1 MLISAQRVILWARVL
16 TRHPFEVSSFPN
28 PAYTANPAP
37 APFSE
42 EVSCSASRKPAPRIG
57 SSLYQRGVRIT
68 SQETHRSFGRFLE
81 IHQPM
86 LQSQIQITGWY
97 CKTRNW
103 LGLHPISHSRH
114 NTLSIILRATLTSEM
129 TTSPCRTIQEY
140 NTGIQEYRTIQE
152 YNTAASGEDPSN
164 DRSNAWGSWPVIA
177 GWDRTKWPT
186 YARAVIMPM
195 YTKPKPYYAMS
206 RKYICSAYHRVCFSM
221 QYCSKTS
228 HHDISSDVQS
238 TECHTLVCRINDPA
252 MIIAMI
258 AGPQG
263 TRAEDYAVHMSP
275 QAKLPVRFMSSCP
288 HTNTNNM

>member
-1 MLISAQRVILWARVL
+1 MSW
-16 TRHPFEVSSFPN
+16 
-28 PAYTANPAP
+28 
-37 APFSE
+37 
-42 EVSCSASRKPAPRIG
+42 
-57 SSLYQRGVRIT
+57 VRIA

-129 TTSPCRTIQEY
+129 TTSA
-140 NTGIQEYRTIQE
+140 YRTIQE
-152 YNTAASGEDPSN
+152 YSTASGEDPSN

>member
-1 MLISAQRVILWARVL
+1 MLSCGQESWQDILLRFLPLQTQLTLQIQPQLLFQRRCLVARLPGSESQRLELAQAFIS
-16 TRHPFEVSSFPN
+16 
-28 PAYTANPAP
+28 
-37 APFSE
+37 
-42 EVSCSASRKPAPRIG
+42 EVSC
-57 SSLYQRGVRIT
+57 VRIA

-114 NTLSIILRATLTSEM
+114 NTLSIILRGTLTSEM
-129 TTSPCRTIQEY
+129 TTSPYST
-140 NTGIQEYRTIQE
+140 
-152 YNTAASGEDPSN
+152 ASGEDPSN

-228 HHDISSDVQS
+228 HRDISSDVQS

>member
-1 MLISAQRVILWARVL
+1 MRFFWVFLSHGIMMTGTSISSNLSNY
-16 TRHPFEVSSFPN
+16 E
-28 PAYTANPAP
+28 
-37 APFSE
+37 
-42 EVSCSASRKPAPRIG
+42 
-57 SSLYQRGVRIT
+57 
-68 SQETHRSFGRFLE
+68 
-81 IHQPM
+81 
-86 LQSQIQITGWY
+86 LQSYYKLQEFDGELIGILDDIDIGMIVDNTGWY

-129 TTSPCRTIQEY
+129 TTSP
-140 NTGIQEYRTIQE
+140 YRTIQE
-152 YNTAASGEDPSN
+152 YNTASGEDPSN